1 MRYDDFVNSILQ
13 KLGLLDVK
21 RVQKL
26 FYRIPISVL
35 QETVKYDCFSIG
47 SDEDLQVLFHCRRQ
61 FPKVRTPE
69 LLAKLVDVVSSSGGS
84 NWNTH
89 TIGTVAD
96 SSSRPVGTSSSVPVN
111 EHANEPV
118 ASPSFAVDLNY
129 SCGAPAGVGD
139 ALLDDD
145 DDDDV
150 KPDLIADDS
159 GNEIAVSN
167 PVGAGGDSSSGTQQ
181 YRPHF
186 SSLDLDAMRHE
197 GVPGEPTG
205 FGARD
210 AQETGGLTEF
220 QVGQQ
225 FQNKDEAVLSV
236 KTYSIRRGI

>member
-96 SSSRPVGTSSSVPVN
+96 SSSRPVGTSSSVP
-111 EHANEPV
+111 PT
-118 ASPSFAVDLNY
+118 SLQ
-129 SCGAPAGVGD
+129 CGAPAGVGD

>member
-129 SCGAPAGVGD
+129 SGAERLVSWIGCRLLYSVGHR
-139 ALLDDD
+139 L
-145 DDDDV
+145 V
-150 KPDLIADDS
+150 W
-159 GNEIAVSN
+159 VMHYWMM
-167 PVGAGGDSSSGTQQ
+167 TTT
-181 YRPHF
+181 
-186 SSLDLDAMRHE
+186 MM
-197 GVPGEPTG
+197 
-205 FGARD
+205 
-210 AQETGGLTEF
+210 
-220 QVGQQ
+220 
-225 FQNKDEAVLSV
+225 
-236 KTYSIRRGI
+236 

>member
-61 FPKVRTPE
+61 FPK
-69 LLAKLVDVVSSSGGS
+69 SGGS

-129 SCGAPAGVGD
+129 SGAERLVSWIGCRLLYSVGHR
-139 ALLDDD
+139 L
-145 DDDDV
+145 V
-150 KPDLIADDS
+150 W
-159 GNEIAVSN
+159 VMHYWMM
-167 PVGAGGDSSSGTQQ
+167 TTT
-181 YRPHF
+181 
-186 SSLDLDAMRHE
+186 MM
-197 GVPGEPTG
+197 
-205 FGARD
+205 
-210 AQETGGLTEF
+210 
-220 QVGQQ
+220 
-225 FQNKDEAVLSV
+225 
-236 KTYSIRRGI
+236 